1 MRDLLKKLKKDV
13 FLPLSV
19 LIHLLIFIL
28 AIIFS
33 DATLLYEK
41 PLKYI
46 EITEIES
53 PYIEKENDAKR
64 LAKHTHKAKKE
75 KAPDDKYKNYEKPSP
90 KQYERKFSKKTEEK
104 KAQKDKELGDL
115 KKFDEELKKEDN
127 IKEAKVDSP
136 QQKNSI
142 FKPQLSVPNSQTEA
156 TVELNTKEFKYIS
169 YFLKIKRKIQM
180 VWSYPRE
187 SYNKAESGKVLVV
200 MSVDKTG
207 KLISVSILKS
217 SGFKRLDEGA
227 KSAIITAA
235 PYPPFP
241 KSWKYLKKLNIKVL
255 FAYMPGTWNFR

>member
-46 EITEIES
+46 EITEIEF

-104 KAQKDKELGDL
+104 
-115 KKFDEELKKEDN
+115 
-127 IKEAKVDSP
+127 
-136 QQKNSI
+136 
-142 FKPQLSVPNSQTEA
+142 
-156 TVELNTKEFKYIS
+156 
-169 YFLKIKRKIQM
+169 
-180 VWSYPRE
+180 
-187 SYNKAESGKVLVV
+187 
-200 MSVDKTG
+200 
-207 KLISVSILKS
+207 
-217 SGFKRLDEGA
+217 
-227 KSAIITAA
+227 
-235 PYPPFP
+235 
-241 KSWKYLKKLNIKVL
+241 
-255 FAYMPGTWNFR
+255 